1 MELPSGEGCLAGMLY
16 LPAEDDPSRPAVVLC
31 NAFAD
36 ERKSSCLA
44 MVRLARR
51 LASSGFPTLR
61 FDYAGCGDSPGEF
74 VDATVLT
81 RIADIDVAAECAKE
95 QTGRR
100 QICLC
105 GLRLGATLAARAA
118 QARTDVVA
126 LALIEPISDGG
137 GYIDGQVRRKLVRQ
151 MMTSGQ
157 ADGHGEQDDIV
168 DLDGYALRPS
178 TIEELRGLN
187 LQQTTFAGPV
197 LIVQAS
203 FNEKIRRD
211 TAAGVS
217 ACGSAGARV
226 DVRALVLP
234 PFWGRIDIADT
245 TPLEDAVAGWM
256 SAAVG

>member
-1 MELPSGEGCLAGMLY
+1 MGLASGEGRLAGMLY

-51 LASSGFPTLR
+51 LASCGSPTLR

-81 RIADIDVAAECAKE
+81 RIADINTAAECVKE
-95 QTGRR
+95 QTGRG
-100 QICLC
+100 QLCLC

-118 QARTDVVA
+118 QARTDVA
-126 LALIEPISDGG
+126 GLALIEPIGDGA
-137 GYIDGQVRRKLVRQ
+137 GYIGAQVRRKLVRQ

-157 ADGHGEQDDIV
+157 ADGHAGQADIV
-168 DLDGYALRPS
+168 DLDGYALRPG
-178 TIEELRGLN
+178 TVEELRGLS

-203 FNEKIRRD
+203 FNEKVRRD
-211 TAAGVS
+211 TAAVRS

-234 PFWGRIDIADT
+234 PFWGRIDIVDT
-245 TPLEDAVAGWM
+245 TPLEDAVVGWLGA
-256 SAAVG
+256 SVG